1 VAGGISIGELVAK
14 LRADTSTWESSL
26 KQGERS
32 AQQFSANVASTLRT
46 GIGTAI
52 GFITARLAQ
61 ASAQW
66 VREIGKLGL
75 EAKVQESAFE
85 SLSRAAG
92 MSSERLV
99 ASLQAASGEI
109 LNVSDAMTAASRAI
123 VQGFDETQIVKVME
137 AARQLA
143 KIGGTD
149 VVQAFNDITQAI
161 TTGMT
166 RQLKSTY
173 GVVIDLDQA
182 VKDFAATNGRAAE
195 DITEVG
201 RAQAILAAFLVKSEQ
216 AVKTLATAH
225 RTESEEVQRLA
236 ANYKQLKEDLGK
248 LIPYGEL
255 ARGGDAFL
263 EVLRRLGER
272 LAAFQALLRANF
284 EGIRSLFVD
293 LQPTLAAAGSGI
305 AVFFAALS
313 NGINVVLIPL
323 RSLAAGLKAILEGD
337 YSGAMGRMQTAFNDQ
352 LEKVAA
358 GSQALRD
365 LALGQTGGST
375 GRESDAAREATRAA
389 SMRGQGTTPT
399 TGGPNAFA
407 ADLFRTPGISPKQ
420 IEAFRQ
426 LQEQLAAMAL
436 SPVDQKFEELRA
448 RLAATT
454 KELGPFREAGEA
466 VAETILRL
474 AREAEPLDA
483 ELSVLVEDVKRLE
496 QSLGLASEA
505 LDPLDLTLRG
515 FGTEVEELGSSLNEN
530 ADLFNTWG
538 IRAAEAGDVLSKL
551 TITTGL
557 LETAMEQVDE
567 PLDPAVVQKIRDAAI
582 ELQALTLEGR
592 GATEAAAQLRVA
604 WELFG
609 QTLDELTPKER
620 AQVAQLMAIREESRR
635 FTEVRTMYLDIFNA
649 VGGAFEKLAT
659 GIIQGTQTVK
669 QAFANLGQYI
679 IVEFAQRV
687 IRQALSPLINALA
700 TLATGLTIQSF
711 GGGGGGGLGT
721 AVTSGAV
728 QLSVDPS
735 TGNLVA
741 AGSGGGGFGA
751 GGMLQAG
758 SMGASLA
765 GSFPGLANIAGNWAA
780 GGLSGAL
787 FGLPAGV
794 SFGEG
799 VLELGAGIGAFGG
812 TVTNATAGVAG
823 FGGAI
828 SSLAGPLA
836 ALGIAL
842 NVGMAAFG
850 PDPGGPAAIG
860 TYAGTAVG
868 AVIGG
873 IIGSVVPVIGTV
885 IGALL
890 GGALGGSAGGFLGGL
905 FGGEPELTHAQRE
918 ALETNRLL
926 GAAGSAQQDIMGAR
940 TYRQLYERLGTY
952 SSGYVGGTSGVA
964 MSPFITDVPGGLSQD
979 VFRQMVGQ
987 GQIRI
992 PTGFAG
998 LEEFMAG
1005 NMWTGAG
1012 GGWGPNAALPV
1023 FTGAQNA
1030 TYPTI
1035 TYEGFREIARQHP
1048 DWLQFNVQG
1057 GVAPGNL
1064 AGANAAMAE
1073 STRALM
1079 EQLNE
1084 VQDKIDEIVADL
1096 FREIIELTDAT
1107 DPAEDAIAAFREG
1120 LEKITTA
1127 AQENIDRQRIA
1138 MLDLTDPK
1146 AILEQTAK
1154 IRDLIHQRYEG
1165 EIDLIRNFTANI
1177 QQAAE
1182 GWRTI
1187 GDALRAQVDEMRLG
1201 PFGPTNPSLALTQ
1214 TTTAFDDALAAF
1226 REDQSLETAD
1236 AVARAIDP
1244 LLTAASAMY
1253 ARPSTE
1259 FRSIFDATASA
1270 LEEVAG
1276 YADEQATTLEGLIAE
1291 VLGEGNTIEQLTA
1304 DNTAAMRVELVA
1316 LREDVLHMLGEIG
1329 YGDEAAVSS
1338 LTQSLIDANTPA
1350 AVAVAQQ
1357 LTEAQRQTVLLA
1369 IIAGNTSGMSVGG
1382 PVAGASMVD
1391 TPWGRVSVE
1400 QARALYGSYGGSMS
1414 FAETGP
1420 GAGSGNVSGPDTGPD
1435 AGVGTA
1441 FQFGTDYVPRTG
1453 PALLHRGEMVI
1464 PADEAAAVRAG
1475 SGEITLSIGAIN
1487 VSGAMNPRE
1496 TADEIIEILERRL
1509 REPGRLRTAVRTVAR
1524 SV

>member
-1 VAGGISIGELVAK
+1 MAGGVSIGELVAK
-14 LRADTSTWESSL
+14 LRADTSEWERNL
-26 KQGERS
+26 AQGARG
-32 AQQFSANVASTLRT
+32 AQKFSDNVSSTLKT

-99 ASLQAASGEI
+99 ASLQSASGEI

-123 VQGFDETQIVKVME
+123 VQGFDESQIVKVME

-149 VVQAFNDITQAI
+149 VVEAFNAITQAI

-173 GVVIDLDQA
+173 GVVIDVDQA
-182 VKDFAATNGRAAE
+182 VKDFATTNKRAAE

-201 RAQAILAAFLVKSEQ
+201 KSQAILAAFLVKSEQ

-255 ARGGDAFL
+255 AQAGNAFL
-263 EVLRRLGER
+263 EVFRGLGDR
-272 LAAFQALLRANF
+272 LAAFQTLLRANF
-284 EGIRSLFVD
+284 EGVRSLFVD
-293 LQPTLAAAGSGI
+293 LQPLLAAAGSGI
-305 AVFFAALS
+305 AGFFAALS

-323 RSLAAGLKAILEGD
+323 RSLAAGMAAILEGD
-337 YSGAMGRMQTAFNDQ
+337 YAGAMGRMQVAFNNQ
-352 LEKVAA
+352 LANVAA

-365 LALGQTGGST
+365 LALGQVGGGAAPDRDT
-375 GRESDAAREATRAA
+375 AREATRNA
-389 SMRGQGTTPT
+389 SMRGQVTAPIS
-399 TGGPNAFA
+399 GGPNAFA
-407 ADLFRTPGISPKQ
+407 AELFRPQVVDPKQ
-420 IEAFRQ
+420 LDAFRK
-426 LQEQLAAMAL
+426 LQEELAATAL
-436 SPVDQKFEELRA
+436 SPVDQKFEALRA
-448 RLAATT
+448 RLADVT
-454 KELGPFREAGEA
+454 KGLGPFREAGEA
-466 VAETILRL
+466 LAETIIRL

-483 ELSVLVEDVKRLE
+483 ELSVLLEDVKRLTD
-496 QSLGLASEA
+496 SLGLASEGFE
-505 LDPLDLTLRG
+505 PLDLTLRG
-515 FGTEVEELGSSLNEN
+515 FGTEVEELGSSLSEQ
-530 ADLFNTWG
+530 ADLFNQWG
-538 IRAAEAGDVLSKL
+538 IRASEAGDALSKL

-557 LETAMEQVDE
+557 LETAMEQVEE
-567 PLDPAVVQKIRDAAI
+567 PLDPAVVQKIRDAAV

-592 GATEAAAQLRVA
+592 GATEAATQLRVA

-635 FTEVRTMYLDIFNA
+635 FSEVRTMYLDIFNA

-669 QAFANLGQYI
+669 QAFKNLGQYI

-687 IRQALSPLINALA
+687 IRQALSPLINSLA
-700 TLATGLTIQSF
+700 QLATGLTMQYLG

-721 AVTSGAV
+721 AVASGAV
-728 QLSVDPS
+728 QLAVDQS

-741 AGSGGGGFGA
+741 VGGRGGGSGV

-758 SMGASLA
+758 SAGASLA
-765 GSFPGLANIAGNWAA
+765 GSFPGLANLAGNWAA

-787 FGLPAGV
+787 FGLPAGA
-794 SFGEG
+794 SGMG
-799 VLELGAGIGAFGG
+799 AAIELGVDVAGLGWAA
-812 TVTNATAGVAG
+812 TDATAGVAG
-823 FGGAI
+823 FGGSI

-842 NVGMAAFG
+842 NIGLAAFG
-850 PDPGGPAAIG
+850 PDPLGPSAIG
-860 TYAGTAVG
+860 TYGGTLAGAGIG
-868 AVIGG
+868 AA
-873 IIGSVVPVIGTV
+873 IGSIVPGIGTV

-905 FGGEPELTHAQRE
+905 FGGKPQLTHAQRE
-918 ALETNRLL
+918 QRETSRVL
-926 GAAGSAQQDIMGAR
+926 GAASAGQADILSAR
-940 TYRQLYERLGTY
+940 TYQDLYDKLITY

-964 MSPFITDVPGGLSQD
+964 LSPSFRNEPGGLSQD
-979 VFRQMVGQ
+979 VFREMAGR
-987 GQIRI
+987 GLIRL
-992 PTGFAG
+992 PPQFGG
-998 LEEFMAG
+998 VEDFMAT

-1012 GGWGPNAALPV
+1012 GGWGPTAALPV
-1023 FTGAQNA
+1023 GPGNQNPY
-1030 TYPTI
+1030 YPTV
-1035 TYEGFREIARQHP
+1035 TYEGFREIARLHP
-1048 DWLQFNVQG
+1048 DWLQFGIQA
-1057 GVAPGNL
+1057 GVTPGNL
-1064 AGANAAMAE
+1064 TGGNQALAE

-1084 VQDKIDEIVADL
+1084 VQDKITEIVADL
-1096 FREIIELTDAT
+1096 FKEITELTDAT

-1120 LEKITTA
+1120 LEKITEA
-1127 AQENIDRQRIA
+1127 AQKNIDQQRIA

-1226 REDQSLETAD
+1226 REDQSLTTAD

-1276 YADEQATTLEGLIAE
+1276 YADEQATTLEETIAE

-1304 DNTAAMRVELVA
+1304 DNTAAVRVELVA

-1329 YGDEAAVSS
+1329 YGDEAALSS
-1338 LTQSLIDANTPA
+1338 LTQSLIDANTPD

-1357 LTEAQRQTVLLA
+1357 LSEAQRQTVLLA
-1369 IIAGNTSGMSVGG
+1369 IIAQNTAGMDSGAPAEPEFVQ
-1382 PVAGASMVD
+1382 
-1391 TPWGRVSVE
+1391 TPWGLVTPAN
-1400 QARALYGSYGGSMS
+1400 ARALYGSYSPPS
-1414 FAETGP
+1414 Y
-1420 GAGSGNVSGPDTGPD
+1420 
-1435 AGVGTA
+1435 
-1441 FQFGTDYVPRTG
+1441 QHGTDYVPRTG
-1453 PALLHRGEMVI
+1453 PAFLHRGEMVI
-1464 PADEAAAVRAG
+1464 PAEETAAVRAG
-1475 SGEITLSIGAIN
+1475 AGEITLSIGAIN
-1487 VSGAMNPRE
+1487 VSGAVNPRE

-1509 REPGRLRTAVRTVAR
+1509 RAPGRLRAAVQDVAR
-1524 SV
+1524 NA

>member
-1 VAGGISIGELVAK
+1 MAGGISIGELVAK
-14 LRADTSTWESSL
+14 LRADTAEWERGL

-32 AQQFSANVASTLRT
+32 AQQFSSNVASTLRT

-52 GFITARLAQ
+52 GFITAKLAQ
-61 ASAQW
+61 SSAQW
-66 VREIGKLGL
+66 GREIGKLGL

-85 SLSRAAG
+85 NLARAAG
-92 MSSERLV
+92 VSSERLV
-99 ASLQAASGEI
+99 ANLQAAAGEV
-109 LNVSDAMTAASRAI
+109 LNVSNAMGAASRSLT
-123 VQGFDETQIVKVME
+123 QGFSETQIVRVME
-137 AARQLA
+137 AARQLS
-143 KIGGTD
+143 KIAGQD
-149 VVQAFNDITQAI
+149 VVEAFNSISLAI
-161 TTGMT
+161 STGFT
-166 RQLKSTY
+166 RTLKSSY
-173 GVVIDLDQA
+173 GIIIDAEQA
-182 VKDFAATNGRAAE
+182 VKDFAAANGRAAE
-195 DITEVG
+195 DVTEMG
-201 RAQAILAAFLVKSEQ
+201 RAQAILAAFLAKSEQ

-225 RTESEEVQRLA
+225 RTESEEVQRLG

-248 LIPYGEL
+248 LIDYGEL
-255 ARGGDAFL
+255 ARSGNAFL
-263 EVLRRLGER
+263 EVLRK
-272 LAAFQALLRANF
+272 LAEQFTIFQTLLRTNL
-284 EGIRSLFVD
+284 EGMRSFLASF
-293 LQPTLAAAGSGI
+293 QPLLTLAGTLILGFTGVVSVALNELLVPI
-305 AVFFAALS
+305 RAVAT
-313 NGINVVLIPL
+313 
-323 RSLAAGLKAILEGD
+323 GLGAILELDFKG
-337 YSGAMGRMQTAFNDQ
+337 
-352 LEKVAA
+352 AA
-358 GSQALRD
+358 GRIKAAVSEQIE
-365 LALGQTGGST
+365 LA
-375 GRESDAAREATRAA
+375 RESRKALIDFAATQLGIEAPGDSEARREATRNASLAA
-389 SMRGQGTTPT
+389 QTRTPT
-399 TGGPNAFA
+399 AGGQNAFA
-407 ADLFRTPGISPKQ
+407 AELFRAAVTDPKQ
-420 IEAFRQ
+420 IEKQIAAFRQ

-474 AREAEPLDA
+474 ARAAEPLDA
-483 ELSVLVEDVKRLE
+483 KLSALVEDVKRLE
-496 QSLGLASEA
+496 QRLGLASEA
-505 LDPLDLTLRG
+505 LDPLDLKLGG
-515 FGTEVEELGSSLNEN
+515 FGTEVEELGSSLNAN

-551 TITTGL
+551 AITTGF
-557 LETAMEQVDE
+557 LETKLEKLRAEE
-567 PLDPAVVQKIRDAAI
+567 PLDPAVVQKIRDAAV
-582 ELQALTLEGR
+582 ELQALTLEATG
-592 GATEAAAQLRVA
+592 GAEAAAQLRVA

-609 QTLDELTPKER
+609 QTLDELTPKQR

-669 QAFANLGQYI
+669 QAFKNLGQYI

-687 IRQALSPLINALA
+687 IRQALSPLINSLA
-700 TLATGLTIQSF
+700 TLATGLTMQSF
-711 GGGGGGGLGT
+711 GGGGGGLGT
-721 AVTSGAV
+721 AVASGAI
-728 QLSVDPS
+728 QLAVDQS

-741 AGSGGGGFGA
+741 VQGGGGGA
-751 GGMLQAG
+751 GSFLGAAQNM

-765 GSFPGLANIAGNWAA
+765 ASFPGIANTFTNYAA
-780 GGLSGAL
+780 GGLNAVLLGM
-787 FGLPAGV
+787 PAGA
-794 SFGEG
+794 SFGTG
-799 VLELGAGIGAFGG
+799 AIELGAGIGAFPGTATSG
-812 TVTNATAGVAG
+812 TVGLMGQGGAMTGLATA
-823 FGGAI
+823 
-828 SSLAGPLA
+828 LAG
-836 ALGIAL
+836 LGAV
-842 NVGMAAFG
+842 VGAVTLTMGILDGSITVLSGAMQG
-850 PDPGGPAAIG
+850 AAIG
-860 TYAGTAVG
+860 AGVG
-868 AVIGG
+868 TLISPGIGTIIGG
-873 IIGSVVPVIGTV
+873 LI
-885 IGALL
+885 
-890 GGALGGSAGGFLGGL
+890 GALGGGLLGGL

-940 TYRQLYERLGTY
+940 TYQQLYERLGTY
-952 SSGYVGGTSGVA
+952 STGYVGGTSGVA
-964 MSPFITDVPGGLSQD
+964 MSPYITDVPGGLSQE
-979 VFRQMVGQ
+979 VFRSMVGQ
-987 GQIRI
+987 GQIRL
-992 PTGFAG
+992 PTGFANI
-998 LEEFMAG
+998 EDFMAS

-1023 FTGAQNA
+1023 FTGAQNV

-1073 STRALM
+1073 STQALM

-1084 VQDKIDEIVADL
+1084 VQNKIDEIVADL
-1096 FREIIELTDAT
+1096 FREITELTDAT

-1120 LEKITTA
+1120 LDKITTA
-1127 AQENIDRQRIA
+1127 AQKNIDEQRIA

-1154 IRDLIHQRYEG
+1154 IRDLIRQRYEG

-1214 TTTAFDDALAAF
+1214 TTTAFDRALAAF

-1259 FRSIFDATASA
+1259 FRGIFDATASA

-1276 YADEQATTLEGLIAE
+1276 YADEQATTLEGVIAE

-1329 YGDEAAVSS
+1329 YGDEAAISS

-1357 LTEAQRQTVLLA
+1357 LSEAQRQTVLLA
-1369 IIAGNTSGMSVGG
+1369 IIASNTAVITPAPAATML
-1382 PVAGASMVD
+1382 D
-1391 TPWGRVSVE
+1391 TPWGRVSPE
-1400 QARALYGSYGGSMS
+1400 QAQALYGSYG
-1414 FAETGP
+1414 P
-1420 GAGSGNVSGPDTGPD
+1420 VSTY
-1435 AGVGTA
+1435 
-1441 FQFGTDYVPRTG
+1441 QSGTDYVPRTG
-1453 PALLHRGEMVI
+1453 LALLHEGERVI
-1464 PADEAAAVRAG
+1464 PAGEDGAV
-1475 SGEITLSIGAIN
+1475 TLSIGTIN
-1487 VSGAMNPRE
+1487 ISGAANPRE
-1496 TADEIIEILERRL
+1496 MADEFIEILERRL